1 MRGMARSVRG
11 RLWRPSRPL
20 TDTAVVV
27 ALCAVATALALTPAL
42 RGLGPPGA
50 AYTVLTV
57 GTAAATAGGAILAEV
72 AGRIRDDPRWSWVAA
87 SFALYGVVVL
97 PVTALAAGGDTPRLL
112 LVRVAAYLT
121 ALPLLVVSLHPPRRY
136 GTLLPWG
143 LTVVGAVLAMAS
155 VSLSDDAVP
164 TRAVVVVLA
173 AVVLPGWTAVAL
185 GYVVEGYRR
194 RSGPLL
200 RLGLG
205 LAVVAGAQLY
215 RGATGALLTD
225 LAFAA
230 LRLAGALVVLVAL
243 AQLVARSLQTV
254 RSQQWAQQEE
264 LAVAALHVERA
275 GELAA
280 ERDHELRNGLAGL
293 AGITHLL
300 SSGADDDEQRRLKQA
315 VLSEL
320 GRLHTILD
328 GGAVAPDP
336 GPREEYA
343 VEPVLAGLVT
353 LRRSVGA
360 PVTLDVAADP
370 GADAAIGAG
379 VDTAG
384 ADAELRA
391 CGDATVLAQVVTN
404 LLANCDRHAPGAPVT
419 VRAYRSADRVVVEVR
434 DEGPGL
440 QVSLGHDLRQRGAR
454 DPAGGGSGLGLHISA
469 RLVDREGG
477 ELDLRT
483 VTDPP
488 GCLATVRLPAAGT
501 PDRPGAGRPGATPT
515 R

>member
-1 MRGMARSVRG
+1 MSGATQSVRG

-20 TDTAVVV
+20 MDSAVVV

-42 RGLGPPGA
+42 RGLGDPGA
-50 AYTVLTV
+50 ALMVLTV
-57 GTAAATAGGAILAEV
+57 GTAAATAGAAILAEV
-72 AGRIRDDPRWSWVAA
+72 AGRICDEPRWSWVAA
-87 SFALYGVVVL
+87 AFALYGVVVL
-97 PVTALAAGGDTPRLL
+97 PVTALAAAGDSPRLL

-121 ALPLLVVSLHPPRRY
+121 ALPLLLVSLRPPARY
-136 GTLLPWG
+136 GSLLPWG
-143 LTVVGAVLAMAS
+143 LTVVGALLAILALS
-155 VSLSDDAVP
+155 VPEDAVP

-173 AVVLPGWTAVAL
+173 AVVLSGWTAVAL
-185 GYVVEGYRR
+185 GYMVEGYRR
-194 RSGPLL
+194 RSGPRL

-205 LAVVAGAQLY
+205 LAVVAVAQLY
-215 RGATGALLTD
+215 RGMSGALLSD
-225 LAFAA
+225 PVFAA
-230 LRLAGALVVLVAL
+230 LRLVGALVVLVAL
-243 AQLVARSLQTV
+243 VQLVTRSV
-254 RSQQWAQQEE
+254 RAIRSQQWAQQEE

-300 SSGADDDEQRRLKQA
+300 SSGADDGDQQRLKQA

-353 LRRSVGA
+353 LRRSAGA
-360 PVTLDVAADP
+360 PVSLQVDP
-370 GADAAIGAG
+370 GAEMALRASGDAA
-379 VDTAG
+379 
-384 ADAELRA
+384 
-391 CGDATVLAQVVTN
+391 VLAQVVTN
-404 LLANCDRHAPGAPVT
+404 LLANCERHAPGAPVA
-419 VRAYRSADRVVVEVR
+419 VRAYRNADRIVVEVR

-440 QVSLGHDLRQRGAR
+440 RVSLGHQLLQRGVH

-483 VTDPP
+483 VTDPL
-488 GCLATVRLPAAGT
+488 GCLATVQLPAAGAQ
-501 PDRPGAGRPGATPT
+501 DRPERVAQT
-515 R
+515 

>member
-1 MRGMARSVRG
+1 MSGVAQRVRG

-20 TDTAVVV
+20 VDSAVVL

-42 RGLGPPGA
+42 HGLGTPGA
-50 AYTVLTV
+50 ALTVLTV
-57 GTAAATAGGAILAEV
+57 GTAAATAGAAILAEV
-72 AGRIRDDPRWSWVAA
+72 AGRIRDDPRWSWLAA
-87 SFALYGVVVL
+87 AFALYGVVVL

-112 LVRVAAYLT
+112 LVRVIAYLT
-121 ALPLLVVSLHPPRRY
+121 ALPLLLVSLRPPDRY
-136 GTLLPWG
+136 GSVLPWVI
-143 LTVVGAVLAMAS
+143 TVVGAVLAT
-155 VSLSDDAVP
+155 VSLSVPDDAVP
-164 TRAVVVVLA
+164 IRAVVVVLA
-173 AVVLPGWTAVAL
+173 VMVLPGWTAVAL
-185 GYVVEGYRR
+185 GYVVEGYRH
-194 RSGPLL
+194 RSGPRL

-215 RGATGALLTD
+215 RGFTGALLTD
-225 LAFAA
+225 PVFAT
-230 LRLAGALVVLVAL
+230 LRLVGALVVLVAL

-300 SSGADDDEQRRLKQA
+300 SSGTDDGEQQRLRQA

-343 VEPVLAGLVT
+343 VEPVLAGLAT
-353 LRRSVGA
+353 LRRSAGV
-360 PVTLDVAADP
+360 PVSLDVDP
-370 GADAAIGAG
+370 GAEVA
-379 VDTAG
+379 
-384 ADAELRA
+384 LRA
-391 CGDATVLAQVVTN
+391 CGDAAVLAQVVTN
-404 LLANCDRHAPGAPVT
+404 LLANCDRHAPGTPVA

-440 QVSLGHDLRQRGAR
+440 RVSLGHHVLQRGVH

-483 VTDPP
+483 VTDPL
-488 GCLATVRLPAAGT
+488 GCLATVRLPAAGAQ
-501 PDRPGAGRPGATPT
+501 DRPGAGRSGAAPT